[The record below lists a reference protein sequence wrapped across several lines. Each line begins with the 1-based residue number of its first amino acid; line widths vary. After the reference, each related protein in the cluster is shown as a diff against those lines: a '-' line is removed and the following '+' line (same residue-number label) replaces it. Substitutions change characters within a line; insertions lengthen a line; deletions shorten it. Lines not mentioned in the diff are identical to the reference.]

1 MSDVA
6 GWLSPWLMGYLAL
19 GLFSGFMAGLFGIGG
34 GVVIVSLLAMMFNA
48 QGFPHEHILHLA
60 LGTSMA
66 TIVFTSLSSLRA
78 HHAHGAVEWPLVRQ
92 LTPGVIAGT
101 FVGTLIAAR
110 ISTRALALFFGVF
123 VLLVAAQMA
132 ANLKPK
138 PSRSL
143 PGPLGVAGVGTG
155 IGAVSALV
163 AIGGGAMTVPW
174 LSWCNV
180 PLQRA
185 IGTSAAMGFPI
196 AVFGSL
202 GYLWN
207 GTHAEGLPVGSAGYL
222 FIPAL
227 VCLMV
232 ASVLTAPL
240 GARMAHRLPVVT
252 LKRAFA
258 ALLVLLAARMLWGVW
273 RGG

>member
-1 MSDVA
+1 MLESA
-6 GWLSPWLMGYLAL
+6 GWWSPWLLGYGAL

-34 GVVIVSLLAMMFNA
+34 GVVIVSLLAMMFTA
-48 QGFPHEHILHLA
+48 QGFAHEHILHLA

-78 HHAHGAVEWPLVRQ
+78 HQSHGAIEWPLVRQ

-101 FVGTLIAAR
+101 FIGTLIAAR
-110 ISTRALALFFGVF
+110 ISTRALALFFGFF
-123 VLLVAAQMA
+123 VLLVAIQMA
-132 ANLKPK
+132 ANLKPR
-138 PSRSL
+138 PSRTL

-174 LSWCNV
+174 LSWCNL

-207 GTHAEGLPVGSAGYL
+207 GVQAQGLPTGSVGYL
-222 FIPAL
+222 YIPAL
-227 VCLMV
+227 VCLMA

-240 GARMAHRLPVVT
+240 GARMAHRLPVLT

-258 ALLVLLAARMLWGVW
+258 VLLVVLAAKMLWGVW
-273 RGG
+273 QA